1 MILPGLSSP
10 AVYSSP
16 SVSLYPDSYTLSWTA
31 ESKTEITSFRVLY
44 RRKAKDA
51 KWSELKISPRQSSID
66 PQGGGTWEGSALL
79 SQLRSA
85 SQYEAKV
92 MPENFFGLSQPVK
105 AFNFA
110 TKGAGQCSK
119 QHILKRLYKSVSVP
133 YHQPST
139 AGASQLGALVTSLVS
154 VCLLWSLI

>member
-1 MILPGLSSP
+1 M
-10 AVYSSP
+10 YSSP
-16 SVSLYPDSYTLSWTA
+16 SESLYPDSYTLSWSA

-44 RRKAKDA
+44 RLKTGATAKSH
-51 KWSELKISPRQSSID
+51 KWSELKVSPRQSSID

-92 MPENFFGLSQPVK
+92 MPENFFGLSQPEK

-110 TKGAGQCSK
+110 TKGAGGC
-119 QHILKRLYKSVSVP
+119 H
-133 YHQPST
+133 
-139 AGASQLGALVTSLVS
+139 A
-154 VCLLWSLI
+154 

>member
-1 MILPGLSSP
+1 MECTGAQPATSSGPATRRCQSQVWDQNDDDDITILILLSGLSGP

-16 SVSLYPDSYTLSWTA
+16 AVSLYPDSYTLSWTA

-44 RRKAKDA
+44 RLKGAGGKQH
-51 KWSELKISPRQSSID
+51 KWSEMKISPRQSSID

-92 MPENFFGLSQPVK
+92 MPENFFGLSQPEK

-110 TKGAGQCSK
+110 TKGAGWC
-119 QHILKRLYKSVSVP
+119 
-133 YHQPST
+133 
-139 AGASQLGALVTSLVS
+139 
-154 VCLLWSLI
+154 

>member
-1 MILPGLSSP
+1 MRHQDDDDITILILLSGLSAP

-16 SVSLYPDSYTLSWTA
+16 AVSLYPDSYTLSWTA

-44 RRKAKDA
+44 RLKGAGGKQH
-51 KWSELKISPRQSSID
+51 KWSEMKISPRQSSID

-92 MPENFFGLSQPVK
+92 MPENFFGLSQPEK

-110 TKGAGQCSK
+110 TKGAGWC
-119 QHILKRLYKSVSVP
+119 
-133 YHQPST
+133 
-139 AGASQLGALVTSLVS
+139 
-154 VCLLWSLI
+154 

>member
-1 MILPGLSSP
+1 MRDDDDGDMESILILPGLSSP
-10 AVYSSP
+10 AVYGSP

-44 RRKAKDA
+44 RLKTKDA

-92 MPENFFGLSQPVK
+92 MPENFFGLSQPEK
-105 AFNFA
+105 AFHFG
-110 TKGAGQCSK
+110 TKGAGQF
-119 QHILKRLYKSVSVP
+119 
-133 YHQPST
+133 
-139 AGASQLGALVTSLVS
+139 
-154 VCLLWSLI
+154 